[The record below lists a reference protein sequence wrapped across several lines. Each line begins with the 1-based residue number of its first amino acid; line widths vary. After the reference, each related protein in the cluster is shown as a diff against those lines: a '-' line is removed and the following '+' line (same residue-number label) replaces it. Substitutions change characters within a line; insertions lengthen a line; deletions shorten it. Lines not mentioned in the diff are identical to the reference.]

1 MRSAANFMGLPLMRF
16 VVAVGNTSLRICTPE
31 FSSASHLN
39 SASNSKF
46 SNVCV
51 VQRKLLPVPETD
63 SPVSTPSATVYL
75 ALPLCSFEPSR
86 FLPLNRLTQPSC
98 ARSDDAEKIANA
110 ETSEK
115 NGEAFIRCGTGRIIT
130 NPGYE
135 TNLSSLLKNLCF
147 IRV

>member
-1 MRSAANFMGLPLMRF
+1 MRSAANFMGLPLMMF

-75 ALPLCSFEPSR
+75 ALPLCSSQPSR
-86 FLPLNRLTQPSC
+86 FLPLNKSTQPSC
-98 ARSDDAEKIANA
+98 ARSVEVARTVAAKV
-110 ETSEK
+110 SENK
-115 NGEAFIRCGTGRIIT
+115 RAVFIGFGMDVLSPKQVAIKVFSVGR
-130 NPGYE
+130 
-135 TNLSSLLKNLCF
+135 LF
-147 IRV
+147 